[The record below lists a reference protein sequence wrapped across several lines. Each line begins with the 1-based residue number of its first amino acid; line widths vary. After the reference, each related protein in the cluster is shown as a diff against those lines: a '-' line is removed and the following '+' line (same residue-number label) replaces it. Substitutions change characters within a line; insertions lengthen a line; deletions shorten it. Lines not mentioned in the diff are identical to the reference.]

1 MSFLRLVVC
10 GIKHYRR
17 LHAGFFLGV
26 VLACAILTGALLMGD
41 SVDYSLRQIAS
52 LRLGRVAFAM
62 NWPNR
67 FFSQGLVLGLHAQD
81 PRVQPAA
88 VLLLSG
94 MASVPSAPDR
104 PHNQLNR
111 VQILGVDPAF
121 WRFTEDGAPPAD
133 LGPQQAAIAKHTA
146 LALGIRPGDDLLLR
160 VVKNSLMPFD
170 APLAARRDDLA
181 VTSLVTVKIVLSD
194 SQLGRFSL
202 AANQT
207 APHNVFVDRSWLQE
221 QTGQAGLSNLI
232 LTTEGAPLDDLQAAL
247 DKAWQLDDIGLRFK
261 THPSGI
267 VQLESD
273 RVFIDEEVVR
283 VAHSLPGASETLTY
297 LVNSIAKGDRM
308 TPYSFVEAGPVP
320 KDLRDDQV
328 VISQWLADHLGAQP
342 GDTIDIAYM
351 QLLPNS
357 RLVEQRRTFSVHS
370 VVSMNELAIERELA
384 PQFPGLSDVENCR
397 DWSIGMPMDEARL
410 KDPANE
416 AYWREYGQT
425 PKLLVTLKAGQD
437 MWANRFG
444 SVTAIRFPAAENT
457 ESSVRA
463 SLREK
468 ISAEKLGLQF
478 IPVKKIALDAV
489 NQALDFGGLFVGMS
503 FFLIIAALI
512 LLGLLYAFGIQQ
524 RAPEM
529 GLLSAVGF
537 SRAKVCALLL
547 CEALPTAFVG
557 ALLGADA
564 GAGYAYVLLAAL
576 ARYWPGAVAGTA
588 IRFHTDPNTL
598 FIGMAATFACVVCV
612 VLATIV
618 RATRRPARELLTIDL
633 SAIAPVA
640 DKQMRRWFL
649 FVPISAIALAILTVV
664 YVCIEKPNNLAEPF
678 FAVGIFLLIAG
689 LGGYSSFLTYLAR
702 RTVSKKP
709 RLWKMAV
716 TNLARRRGRSL
727 SVAGLTACGCF
738 LVFAVSSM
746 QQNVSLRA
754 TERSSGTGGFAVFAE
769 TTAPLVG
776 SPDEIN
782 KTLDAEAVPLRV
794 RDGDDA
800 GCLNLNRAQTPRV
813 FGVDPQRLSALGAF
827 SRPHG
832 DTSVWDLLNRE
843 LPEGIIPALVGDS
856 DTAMWGL
863 QKKTG
868 ETSGDVLVYRDE
880 SGKEAKLKLVGT
892 LPMRLSVFQ
901 GSILI
906 SEAAFTKLF
915 PSETGFRAFLI
926 DTPPDRA
933 SDLVARLN
941 RDFDR
946 FGMDAVP
953 AVQRLRDFYT
963 VESTYM
969 TMFLVL
975 GALGLVLGAGGVAVV
990 VLRNL
995 FERRAEI
1002 ALLHAVGYERSTVF
1016 RLLLIEHFALTLAGM
1031 VLGTLAA
1038 AVGIVPLILSSQTI
1052 VSPAQQAILLAL
1064 IILANLISVATV
1076 LRLGLPPNPIPN
1088 LRQE

>member
-1 MSFLRLVVC
+1 
-10 GIKHYRR
+10 
-17 LHAGFFLGV
+17 
-26 VLACAILTGALLMGD
+26 
-41 SVDYSLRQIAS
+41 
-52 LRLGRVAFAM
+52 
-62 NWPNR
+62 
-67 FFSQGLVLGLHAQD
+67 
-81 PRVQPAA
+81 
-88 VLLLSG
+88 
-94 MASVPSAPDR
+94 
-104 PHNQLNR
+104 
-111 VQILGVDPAF
+111 
-121 WRFTEDGAPPAD
+121 
-133 LGPQQAAIAKHTA
+133 
-146 LALGIRPGDDLLLR
+146 
-160 VVKNSLMPFD
+160 
-170 APLAARRDDLA
+170 
-181 VTSLVTVKIVLSD
+181 
-194 SQLGRFSL
+194 
-202 AANQT
+202 
-207 APHNVFVDRSWLQE
+207 
-221 QTGQAGLSNLI
+221 
-232 LTTEGAPLDDLQAAL
+232 
-247 DKAWQLDDIGLRFK
+247 
-261 THPSGI
+261 
-267 VQLESD
+267 
-273 RVFIDEEVVR
+273 
-283 VAHSLPGASETLTY
+283 
-297 LVNSIAKGDRM
+297 M

-328 VISQWLADHLGAQP
+328 VINQWLADQLGVQP
-342 GDTIDIAYM
+342 GDTLDIAYM
-351 QLLPNS
+351 QLLPSN
-357 RLVEQRRTFSVHS
+357 RLVEQRKTFTVHS
-370 VVSMNELAIERELA
+370 IVSMNELAIERELA

-425 PKLLVTLKAGQD
+425 PKLLVTLKAGQE

-444 SVTAIRFPAAENT
+444 SATAIRFPTAANT
-457 ESSVRA
+457 ESGIRA
-463 SLREK
+463 SLRERL
-468 ISAEKLGLQF
+468 SAEKLGLQF
-478 IPVKKIALDAV
+478 VPVKKIALDAV

-503 FFLIIAALI
+503 FFLIVAALV

-524 RAPEM
+524 RALEM

-537 SRAKVCALLL
+537 SRARICALLL

-564 GAGYAYVLLAAL
+564 GAAYAYVLLAAL
-576 ARYWPGAVAGTA
+576 DRYWPGAVAGTA
-588 IRFHTDPNTL
+588 IRFHAEPNTL
-598 FIGMAATFACVVCV
+598 FIGMAATLLCVVCV
-612 VLATIV
+612 ILITIS
-618 RATRRPARELLTIDL
+618 RATRRPARELLTDDL
-633 SAIAPVA
+633 SSVTSAPSS
-640 DKQMRRWFL
+640 RTGRWFVL
-649 FVPISAIALAILTVV
+649 VPISAIALAILTAI
-664 YVCIEKPNNLAEPF
+664 YVWFAKPNNLAEPF
-678 FAVGIFLLIAG
+678 FAVGTFLLIAG
-689 LGGYSSFLTYLAR
+689 LGGYSLFLTHLAR
-702 RTVSKKP
+702 RPASREP

-738 LVFAVSSM
+738 LVFSVSSM
-746 QQNVSLRA
+746 QQNVALRA
-754 TERSSGTGGFAVFAE
+754 TERGSGTGGFAVFAE

-776 SPDEIN
+776 SPDDIN
-782 KTLDAEAVPLRV
+782 KTLATEAVPLRV

-800 GCLNLNRAQTPRV
+800 GCLNLNRAQTPRA

-827 SRPHG
+827 TRPHS
-832 DTSVWDLLNRE
+832 DANVWDLLERD
-843 LPEGIIPALVGDS
+843 LPDGCIPALVGDS

-868 ETSGDVLVYRDE
+868 ETSGEVLVYRDE
-880 SGKEAKLKLVGT
+880 SGKEAKLRLVGK

-901 GSILI
+901 GSVLI

-915 PSETGFRAFLI
+915 PSEAGFRAFLI
-926 DTPPDRA
+926 DAPQA
-933 SDLVARLN
+933 QVSDLVARLN

-946 FGMDAVP
+946 VGMDAVP

-1016 RLLLIEHFALTLAGM
+1016 RLLLIEHFTLTLAGM

-1052 VSPAQQAILLAL
+1052 VSPAQQAVLLAL
-1064 IILANLISVATV
+1064 IILTNLISVALV
-1076 LRLGLPPNPIPN
+1076 LQIGIPRNPIPN